1 MRGKTLFV
9 GNLLGLTPGIE
20 FSDGTVQ
27 KTAYQGTSDN
37 GGTFP
42 NQITIT
48 NSTNSTELVISAGQ
62 DSNGDLIDDNIYYT
76 ALNSTETL
84 PTLTHNF
91 EGSTVNLN
99 TTLNVAGATAL
110 DSTLTV
116 LGTAQLNSALTVD
129 GLTTINN
136 ELNVG
141 GQTTLEATQIYNT
154 LNVDGLTTINN
165 SANVYQLLNVSGGT
179 TLESTLTVYGG
190 TTLDSTLNVLGATEL
205 QSTLTV
211 DGAASFGGQ
220 NTFTNTNTFNGE
232 IVLTN
237 SNNTTILN
245 EGNTTLNGTLAVAG
259 TSTFTSGFACGNQTS
274 PYIMLIGTASVAYGG
289 NALDS
294 YASDSQNTNVVSVC
308 TFNNSVS
315 FPTSIVG
322 GYVNTNYQYIW
333 ASFVSGVSGTTNQI
347 NVSFVNL
354 GQAEDYFP
362 STITFLC
369 WGN

>member
-1 MRGKTLFV
+1 MSYAQMRGKTLFV

-99 TTLNVAGATAL
+99 TTLNVAGATTL

-129 GLTTINN
+129 GVTTINN
-136 ELNVG
+136 E
-141 GQTTLEATQIYNT
+141 
-154 LNVDGLTTINN
+154 
-165 SANVYQLLNVSGGT
+165 
-179 TLESTLTVYGG
+179 
-190 TTLDSTLNVLGATEL
+190 
-205 QSTLTV
+205 
-211 DGAASFGGQ
+211 
-220 NTFTNTNTFNGE
+220 
-232 IVLTN
+232 
-237 SNNTTILN
+237 
-245 EGNTTLNGTLAVAG
+245 
-259 TSTFTSGFACGNQTS
+259 
-274 PYIMLIGTASVAYGG
+274 
-289 NALDS
+289 
-294 YASDSQNTNVVSVC
+294 
-308 TFNNSVS
+308 
-315 FPTSIVG
+315 
-322 GYVNTNYQYIW
+322 
-333 ASFVSGVSGTTNQI
+333 
-347 NVSFVNL
+347 
-354 GQAEDYFP
+354 
-362 STITFLC
+362 
-369 WGN
+369 